1 MGPPGCSWMNWDGGG
16 RSLFFNTRKTSTAA
30 CGDGYPNAMCL
41 CVDPCSSPSPSSAS
55 LPTSPSPSKE
65 DQPSSVV
72 DTPSPSTSSNTGTSN
87 SPSSSTQNS
96 VVAGSPSPSTSSNTE
111 NSNSPSSSTQNSVVA
126 GTPSPP
132 STSNTAPSPT
142 TSPSSAEP
150 SQSLPET
157 SRTTT
162 DTTTP
167 SSNNNN
173 NEDVNN
179 DAINTKDE
187 NDADG
192 TSDTS
197 NTTRLLSNFLPYIIG
212 AIGMCLFCCVIMSI
226 YYLCNNFT
234 IERKTNKL
242 NSINSRSDRLHLIM
256 EKKNN
261 HQRGK
266 TWESIDMN
274 GVELVGNPLGIIPP
288 APAFP
293 PPPPPRNVCIGISN

>member
-1 MGPPGCSWMNWDGGG
+1 
-16 RSLFFNTRKTSTAA
+16 
-30 CGDGYPNAMCL
+30 
-41 CVDPCSSPSPSSAS
+41 
-55 LPTSPSPSKE
+55 
-65 DQPSSVV
+65 
-72 DTPSPSTSSNTGTSN
+72 
-87 SPSSSTQNS
+87 
-96 VVAGSPSPSTSSNTE
+96 
-111 NSNSPSSSTQNSVVA
+111 
-126 GTPSPP
+126 
-132 STSNTAPSPT
+132 PSPT

-197 NTTRLLSNFLPYIIG
+197 NTTRLLSTFLPYIIG

-242 NSINSRSDRLHLIM
+242 LNSINSRSNLAAFDQGN
-256 EKKNN
+256 ENN
-261 HQRGK
+261 HQREK

-293 PPPPPRNVCIGISN
+293 PPPPKNVAIDRRSRKDMVKNKSK